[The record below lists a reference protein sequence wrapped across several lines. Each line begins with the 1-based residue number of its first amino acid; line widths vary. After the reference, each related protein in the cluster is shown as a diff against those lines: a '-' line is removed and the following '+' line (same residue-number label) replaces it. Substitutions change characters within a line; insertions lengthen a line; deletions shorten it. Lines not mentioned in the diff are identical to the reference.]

1 MAFFEQ
7 LSTASTGAVTTA
19 PKSFVDYESLVITAF
34 GLATT
39 ETVTVN
45 VVGSTGSIPL
55 YGAATTN
62 FLYQLTAT
70 AQALV
75 IPGGFEL
82 QFVKTATAAAVAI
95 EYHGRPRNN

>member
-7 LSTASTGAVTTA
+7 LNTATTGAISTT
-19 PKSFVDYESLVITAF
+19 PKSFVDYESLVVTAF
-34 GLATT
+34 GLAGA

-82 QFVKTATAAAVAI
+82 QFVKSATVAAVAV